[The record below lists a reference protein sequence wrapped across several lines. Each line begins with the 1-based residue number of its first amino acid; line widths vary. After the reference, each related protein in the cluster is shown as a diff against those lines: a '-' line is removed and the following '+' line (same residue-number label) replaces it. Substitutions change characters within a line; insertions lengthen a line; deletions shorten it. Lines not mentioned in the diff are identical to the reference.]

1 MGSQYAICIRRAVF
15 QTTPTPPSHFWIL
28 GRWNSCCLYVCLSLS
43 LFWGWGIF
51 FLFLHLSLKNFFD
64 TITNLLKIWKWSTKN
79 FVFLNH
85 LTWCPLLSNTSVCTS
100 YKQGLCL
107 IQPDTITK
115 IRKLTLMYN
124 YCPILRIPSCFINC
138 TLLSFIAKS
147 SYSESHV
154 AFSHH
159 VSSLLLG
166 QFLILKSTASSVML

>member
-1 MGSQYAICIRRAVF
+1 M
-15 QTTPTPPSHFWIL
+15 HKE
-28 GRWNSCCLYVCLSLS
+28 GRVSDHSNSPISFLNPGQMELLLSVCLSLS
-43 LFWGWGIF
+43 LSLSFLRVGNF

-64 TITNLLKIWKWSTKN
+64 TVTNLLKIWKWRTEN